1 MLIPVIM
8 SGGAGTRLWPVSRK
22 AHPKPFM
29 KLADGQTLAQKTF
42 VRAAL
47 LADADAVWTITGRDH
62 YFLTRDE
69 YHKTPFAHIKQPFL
83 LEPQGR
89 NTAPAIAMA
98 ALAIQ
103 QEHGADA
110 VMLVLPADHLIDDQ
124 NVFSECVQKAVKLAE
139 AGHLVT
145 FGLFP
150 LQPETGYGY
159 IKAGDS
165 IDGSDGK
172 LGRQVAAFVE
182 KPDLDTAKAYISNG
196 HYYWNSG
203 MFAFKASTVL
213 EELSKHAPEVLDAA
227 QKCWKQT
234 PSSNAMIEFDADSFA
249 QLPDISIDYALMEKS
264 QHVAMV
270 EGRFDWND
278 IGSWGAISD
287 LSEKDASGN
296 RSQGR
301 SIMINCQNTYAQS
314 EKRLIAGVGVSDLV
328 IVDTADAV
336 LVAHRD
342 NAQDVKSVVAQLKIE
357 NDYMVE
363 YHQTVCRPWGSFTIL
378 DDESGFKVKRLVV
391 KPGQVLSLQR
401 HQRRSEHWTVV
412 EGSAKVLVGEEE
424 FLLRENESTY
434 VPVNTMHR
442 LENPGAVDTVL
453 IEVQCGDYLGED
465 DIERFEDVYGRIK

>member
-1 MLIPVIM
+1 M

-42 VRAAL
+42 MRAAA
-47 LADADAVWTITGRDH
+47 LADAGAVWTITGRDH

-69 YHKTPFAHIKQPFL
+69 YHKTSYSHIKQPFL

-98 ALAIQ
+98 ALAIRDA
-103 QEHGADA
+103 HGPDA

-124 NVFSECVQKAVKLAE
+124 VVFSECVQKAVELADK
-139 AGHLVT
+139 GHVVT

-159 IKAGDS
+159 IRAGEHLGD
-165 IDGSDGK
+165 
-172 LGRQVAAFVE
+172 LGRKVEAFVE
-182 KPDLDTAKAYISNG
+182 KPDLQTAKRYVEDGS
-196 HYYWNSG
+196 YYWNSG
-203 MFAFKASTVL
+203 MFAFRAGSLISEL
-213 EELSKHAPEVLDAA
+213 EKYAPDVMDAA
-227 QKCWKQT
+227 HTCWKET
-234 PSSNAMIEFDADSFA
+234 EKSEEMIEFDADSFA
-249 QLPDISIDYALMEKS
+249 KLPDISIDYALMEKS
-264 QHVAMV
+264 EHVAMV
-270 EGRFDWND
+270 EGSFDWND

-287 LSEKDASGN
+287 LSEKDHNGN
-296 RSQGR
+296 RFQGR
-301 SIMINCQNTYAQS
+301 SIMVGCNNTYSQS
-314 EKRLIAGVGVSDLV
+314 EKRLIASVGVSDLV

-342 NAQDVKSVVAQLKIE
+342 SAQDVKSVVAQLKLE
-357 NDYMVE
+357 DDYMVE
-363 YHQTVCRPWGSFTIL
+363 YHQTVFRPWGCFTIL

-412 EGSAKVLVGEEE
+412 EGTAKVLVGDKES
-424 FLLRENESTY
+424 LLSANQSTY

-442 LENPGAVDTVL
+442 LENPTDQDIIL
-453 IEVQCGDYLGED
+453 IEVQCGEYLGED